1 MTVWI
6 LKILKVLKI
15 LLLLLEIE
23 FEAFYEASKI
33 EAEYY
38 EAFELRHKR
47 TKIMCKHLS
56 NKNYRELGPNK
67 YKLTFSV
74 ASNGPAKVAPPLK
87 IFSNIFQ
94 FTHIKR
100 SELNVK

>member
-47 TKIMCKHLS
+47 TKIMCKHLR

-74 ASNGPAKVAPPLK
+74 ASDPAKVASPQR
-87 IFSNIFQ
+87 I
-94 FTHIKR
+94 
-100 SELNVK
+100 